1 MLNWLDK
8 LLGKNQQ
15 NSIVNLSQKLTGEVY
30 SKQELEDLEQLLDKR
45 EIELVNAQPAI
56 ILLGCQL
63 FSYRVVIR
71 SNDIPIS
78 FGQLEKIYDN
88 LAKKLS
94 DLASEGEIELEAI
107 KEDVKELLETYKSSS
122 KQRKRIKIKEVIAEL
137 VADLDLEKKD
147 KQKLKDYL
155 EQLILQNITIIQD
168 FFINQ
173 TSQL

>member
-15 NSIVNLSQKLTGEVY
+15 NSIVDLSQKLTREVHNDRAV
-30 SKQELEDLEQLLDKR
+30 EDLKQLLDKR
-45 EIELVNAQPAI
+45 EIELVNAQQAI
-56 ILLGCQL
+56 ILLSCQL

-94 DLASEGEIELEAI
+94 DLIAEEEIEIESI
-107 KEDVKELLETYKSSS
+107 KEDVKDLLETYKSSS
-122 KQRKRIKIKEVIAEL
+122 KQRKRIKIKEVIDEL
-137 VADLDLEKKD
+137 TTEFELEEKD
-147 KQKLKDYL
+147 KRVLNEHL
-155 EQLILQNITIIQD
+155 EELILKNITIIQD